1 MTRSEHAANI
11 HLTAAAQRVHGG
23 AHFAKRGPVRR
34 YAPAALIDWRRV
46 SVAVMVAAPA
56 LASFV
61 LPNPSTHQE
70 IAA

>member
-11 HLTAAAQRVHGG
+11 HLTAAAQR

-34 YAPAALIDWRRV
+34 YAQAALIDWGRV

-56 LASFV
+56 LASIIIRF
-61 LPNPSTHQE
+61 
-70 IAA
+70 A